1 MQTSTGTLVDFF
13 SASSG
18 RTTPDF
24 FSIESPDTAAD
35 LGLSAQTSPSSE
47 CEVTMEPRLKSDFSS
62 AQSQLAVYNDPVVPI
77 GASTGH
83 PGSFE
88 DFVLDRI
95 ATYQANHETPC
106 CKTSGNAKVL
116 CNSCN
121 KNSNSIASCSGNL
134 SPSLSKEGNWCEPQ
148 FVSHHLSNEIKTAS
162 KVNIK
167 GLNHTNNTGSRELEQ
182 GIILSPSSENGS
194 CENTNQ
200 NSGGLSQHQ
209 SGLDDTLT
217 GSVKEK
223 TTTLEN
229 RADSRISPSS
239 NGDQNLS
246 QNERNDAA
254 VKYAGENTGAANNLK

>member
-24 FSIESPDTAAD
+24 FSIESPTTAAD
-35 LGLSAQTSPSSE
+35 LGLSAQTSPTGE
-47 CEVTMEPRLKSDFSS
+47 CDVAMEPRLKSDFSS

-106 CKTSGNAKVL
+106 CKTSGNANVL

-121 KNSNSIASCSGNL
+121 KNFNSIASCSGNL
-134 SPSLSKEGNWCEPQ
+134 SPLLSKEGIWCEPQ

-162 KVNIK
+162 NVNIK

-182 GIILSPSSENGS
+182 RIILSPSSENGS

-200 NSGGLSQHQ
+200 NCDHLSQHQ

-239 NGDQNLS
+239 YGDQNLS
-246 QNERNDAA
+246 LNERNGAA